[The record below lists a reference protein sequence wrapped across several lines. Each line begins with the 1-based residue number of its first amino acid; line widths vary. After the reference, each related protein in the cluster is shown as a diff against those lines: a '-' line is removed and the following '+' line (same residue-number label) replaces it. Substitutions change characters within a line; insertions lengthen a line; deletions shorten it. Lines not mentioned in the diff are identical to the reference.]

1 MLLDFSS
8 LDGMLPNSREYAA
21 SGGVQSGGAA
31 IPAKTKTYV
40 PSGGGTLGGGA
51 VVTKTKNVLII
62 AGGVL
67 VGGSAI
73 TVGPHG
79 QIHNF
84 IYMASGG
91 AKLNGSADG
100 IIDHS
105 GSVTHF
111 SSLDREGSLVL
122 TTRHFLSDP
131 NHADFLA
138 RTNGTLNERG
148 KRRHLDQGEDAH
160 RG

>member
-8 LDGMLPNSREYAA
+8 LDGMLPNSRTYAA
-21 SGGVQSGGAA
+21 TGGAQTGGAA
-31 IPAKTKTYV
+31 TPAKTKTYV

-51 VVTKTKNVLII
+51 IVQKTKLLISS
-62 AGGVL
+62 GGVL

-73 TVGPHG
+73 TSFHG
-79 QIHNF
+79 AFSHTF
-84 IYMASGG
+84 VYAASGG
-91 AKLNGSADG
+91 ARFGGSADG
-100 IIDHS
+100 IPDNS
-105 GSVTHF
+105 GSITHYTSF
-111 SSLDREGSLVL
+111 DREGTIVL

-131 NHADFLA
+131 SHADFLA

-160 RG
+160 RGH